1 MTDNLTLIVGVLF
14 YAVLWSTTLGA
25 FRPLS
30 MERSGIY
37 ILVTGLGAGLLFS
50 AHRFVDEGL
59 VLSALG
65 RMLGESAYAAL
76 ILFLRSTRLSLPRK
90 SEILGSVLI
99 LAVSMAHLGLNLTLT
114 GGLQFVVMA
123 VQVVCLVGW
132 VTLEAYGLWRQQ
144 RSGITTLLLILVSL
158 HLAVELLGR
167 SVIGFYALNQP
178 EVLGQDIWQE
188 LITLWMW
195 ITFTIAYV
203 VLAVTASV
211 LMDAFRSDKFRLEQ
225 EVQQVEARLQKK
237 ESALLSLL
245 ATHAER
251 SNDAGVASLAHEL
264 RQPLTVIQLNAEF
277 LASGKRVSQQETEEI
292 LQAILREN
300 QRAAGIVQSLR
311 SLFAKKAAQSQPQPR
326 LDLSSWLLDWGQTRA
341 TDLLE
346 KNGVQLDLQVDEG
359 VAVQANVVE
368 LEIVLQNLL
377 NNAVDALAK
386 RADGRVG
393 ISLKAENAMA
403 IIDVIDNGPGVPLG
417 QHEKI
422 FEMNYSTKPQGMG
435 HGLWLSRHI
444 TQTHGGQLVAM
455 DSAVGAHMRL
465 SLPLADQ

>member
-59 VLSALG
+59 VLSSLG

-144 RSGITTLLLILVSL
+144 RTAMKTLLLILVSL

-225 EVQQVEARLQKK
+225 AVTSLERGALQFLVKPIRRADLLAAVQRGMDFDVQQQADKQRQSVRQSRLSRLSPR
-237 ESALLSLL
+237 EREVLALLVNGFRNQEIGRKLGITI
-245 ATHAER
+245 AT
-251 SNDAGVASLAHEL
+251 
-264 RQPLTVIQLNAEF
+264 
-277 LASGKRVSQQETEEI
+277 
-292 LQAILREN
+292 
-300 QRAAGIVQSLR
+300 
-311 SLFAKKAAQSQPQPR
+311 AAQYRGSI
-326 LDLSSWLLDWGQTRA
+326 LAKL
-341 TDLLE
+341 
-346 KNGVQLDLQVDEG
+346 GVRN
-359 VAVQANVVE
+359 VAELVE
-368 LEIVLQNLL
+368 L
-377 NNAVDALAK
+377 
-386 RADGRVG
+386 
-393 ISLKAENAMA
+393 
-403 IIDVIDNGPGVPLG
+403 
-417 QHEKI
+417 
-422 FEMNYSTKPQGMG
+422 TKP
-435 HGLWLSRHI
+435 
-444 TQTHGGQLVAM
+444 
-455 DSAVGAHMRL
+455 D
-465 SLPLADQ
+465 